1 MMFTMLSQFLK
12 PILGKRDHIP
22 SSAVRP
28 VDPEDGTRGRPR
40 RKNKGDGKADAQ
52 PEAED
57 SMSFSLDAVKG
68 VLQQQLAEDLDM
80 YEQVNVVINALKA
93 RQVRE
98 ITVAAHEQ
106 PLEAL
111 ERLARHYGVVSSL
124 AKK

>member
-1 MMFTMLSQFLK
+1 MFTMLSQFLK

-22 SSAVRP
+22 TTAISP

-40 RKNKGDGKADAQ
+40 KENKRSGKKETQADT
-52 PEAED
+52 ED

-68 VLQQQLAEDLDM
+68 ILQQQLAEDLDM
-80 YEQVNVVINALKA
+80 YEKVNVVITALKA
-93 RQVRE
+93 KQVRE
-98 ITVAAHEQ
+98 ITVGADEQ

-111 ERLARHYGVVSSL
+111 EKLARHYGVASPL